1 MSSSAPARPK
11 LSSFWRDLP
20 REGKF
25 LISTVIFSAVGT
37 GLVLPFMVVYLHE
50 VRGIALETV
59 GLLFALQAGVGI
71 AVVPPIG
78 ALIDRIGARL
88 VYASS
93 MVALIIGDVLLSQ
106 ATSVVG
112 AAVALAFIGYGF
124 GVIWP
129 ASGAL
134 IGSVIPREQ
143 RQRYFGINFTL
154 LNLGIGIGG
163 IVGGQFVDVA
173 RPETFVTVYLLDAL
187 SFVPALAI
195 LLWWLRHAGGP
206 VAAPS
211 TATDPAAL
219 VAQPRPSYGTMLRDK
234 NLRAL
239 LILVAVAALVSYP
252 QLNAGMPA
260 YARAVGEISTQGLG
274 YAFAANTLVIV
285 VFQLFVLQ
293 RIEGRRRTR
302 VAVVMA
308 ATWALSWTLL
318 GATSLVPGTIAATIL
333 LASCA
338 GVFGLGETMLQPV
351 SSAMINDLA
360 PDHLRGRYNAL
371 SSLMFSGA
379 FVVGPVVA
387 SILIARNL
395 GPVYIA
401 SLIGG
406 CALLAVIALWVERRI
421 PPHVNGVSDDQQTPR
436 TTAP

>member
-1 MSSSAPARPK
+1 VSTSSSARPK

-20 REGKF
+20 REGKL
-25 LISTVIFSAVGT
+25 LISTVVFSAVGT

-50 VRGIALETV
+50 VREIPLEAV
-59 GLLFALQAGVGI
+59 GLLLALQAGVGI

-78 ALIDRIGARL
+78 ALIDRIGPRL

-93 MVALIIGDVLLSQ
+93 MVTLVIGDVLVSQ
-106 ATSVVG
+106 ATTVFT
-112 AAVALAFIGYGF
+112 AAVAMVFLGYGF
-124 GVIWP
+124 GVICN
-129 ASGAL
+129 L
-134 IGSVIPREQ
+134 IPTGQ

-163 IVGGQFVDVA
+163 IVGGQFVDVSRA
-173 RPETFVTVYLLDAL
+173 GTFVTVYLLDAL
-187 SFVPALAI
+187 SYLPALAI
-195 LLWWLRHAGGP
+195 LLWWLRHVGGP
-206 VAAPS
+206 VAAQA
-211 TATDPAAL
+211 TAEAVAA
-219 VAQPRPSYGTMLRDK
+219 ARPSYSTMLRDK

-252 QLNAGMPA
+252 QLNAGLPA
-260 YARAVGEISTQGLG
+260 YARAVGHISTQGLG

-285 VFQLFVLQ
+285 LLQLFVLQ

-318 GATSLVPGTIAATIL
+318 GATSLVPGTLAATIL

-338 GVFGLGETMLQPV
+338 GVFGLGETMLQPI

-371 SSLMFSGA
+371 GSLMFSAA

-387 SILIARNL
+387 SVLIARNL

-401 SLIGG
+401 FLIGG
-406 CALLAVIALWVERRI
+406 CALLAIIALWVERRI
-421 PPHVNGVSDDQQTPR
+421 PAHVNGLASD
-436 TTAP
+436 

>member
-1 MSSSAPARPK
+1 MSSTRPT
-11 LSSFWRDLP
+11 LASFWLDLP
-20 REGKF
+20 REGKL
-25 LISTVIFSAVGT
+25 LISTVVFSSLGT

-50 VRGIALETV
+50 VRDIPLETV
-59 GLLFALQAGVGI
+59 GLLLALQAAIGI
-71 AVVPPIG
+71 IVVPPIG
-78 ALIDRIGARL
+78 ALIDRIGPRL

-93 MVALIIGDVLLSQ
+93 AVALMIGDVIIAQTTTVSM
-106 ATSVVG
+106 AVV
-112 AAVALAFIGYGF
+112 AFLFLGYGF

-129 ASGAL
+129 ASGAMIGNL
-134 IGSVIPREQ
+134 IPSAQ

-163 IVGGQFVDVA
+163 IVGGTFVDVH
-173 RPETFVTVYLLDAL
+173 RPETFVTIYLLDAL
-187 SFVPALAI
+187 SYVPALVI
-195 LLWWLRHAGGP
+195 LLWFLRKVGGA
-206 VAAPS
+206 VAPQPSAEEAPK
-211 TATDPAAL
+211 
-219 VAQPRPSYGTMLRDK
+219 PSYLSLLRDG

-260 YARAVGEISTQGLG
+260 FARAIGEISTQGLG

-285 VFQLFVLQ
+285 LLQLFVLQ

-308 ATWALSWTLL
+308 GTWAVAWALL
-318 GATSLVPGTIAATIL
+318 GSTALVPGTVAATIL
-333 LASCA
+333 LAGCA
-338 GVFGLGETMLQPV
+338 AVFGLGETMLQPTT
-351 SSAMINDLA
+351 SAMINDLA

-387 SILIARNL
+387 SFLIGASL
-395 GPVYIA
+395 GAVYIVF
-401 SLIGG
+401 LLGG

-421 PPHVNGVSDDQQTPR
+421 SPRVNGVRAEVP
-436 TTAP
+436 

>member
-1 MSSSAPARPK
+1 MSTSSPSVPR

-37 GLVLPFMVVYLHE
+37 GLVLPFLVVYLHE
-50 VRGIALETV
+50 VRDIPLETV
-59 GLLFALQAGVGI
+59 GLLLALQAGVGI

-78 ALIDRIGARL
+78 ALIDRVGPRL

-93 MVALIIGDVLLSQ
+93 MVALVIGDVLISQ
-106 ATSVVG
+106 ATTVV
-112 AAVALAFIGYGF
+112 AAAIALTFIGYGF

-129 ASGAL
+129 SSGAL
-134 IGSVIPREQ
+134 IGNLIPSAQ

-173 RPETFVTVYLLDAL
+173 RAETFVTVYLLDAVSYL
-187 SFVPALAI
+187 PALVI
-195 LLWWLRHAGGP
+195 LLWWLRNAGGP
-206 VAAPS
+206 VAAQP
-211 TATDPAAL
+211 TDADDVAA
-219 VAQPRPSYGTMLRDK
+219 RPSYLTMLRDR

-252 QLNAGMPA
+252 QLNAGLPA
-260 YARAVGEISTQGLG
+260 FARAIGHISTQGLG

-285 VFQLFVLQ
+285 LLQLFVLQ

-308 ATWALSWTLL
+308 ATWAVSWLLL
-318 GATSLVPGTIAATIL
+318 GATSLVPGTLAATIL
-333 LASCA
+333 LAACA
-338 GVFGLGETMLQPV
+338 GVFGLGETMLQPT
-351 SSAMINDLA
+351 SAAMINDLA

-387 SILIARNL
+387 SVLIARDL
-395 GPVYIA
+395 GAVYIA
-401 SLIGG
+401 FLVGG
-406 CALLAVIALWVERRI
+406 CALLAIIALWVERRI
-421 PPHVNGVSDDQQTPR
+421 PARVNGVSGD
-436 TTAP
+436 

>member
-1 MSSSAPARPK
+1 MSTPSPSRPT
-11 LSSFWRDLP
+11 LASFWVELP

-25 LISTVIFSAVGT
+25 LISTVVFSSIGT

-50 VRGIALETV
+50 VRGIPLETV
-59 GLLFALQAGVGI
+59 GLLLALQAGIGI

-78 ALIDRIGARL
+78 ALIDRVGPRL

-93 MVALIIGDVLLSQ
+93 ALALMVGDILVSQ
-106 ATSVVG
+106 ATGVVS
-112 AAVALAFIGYGF
+112 AAIAFLFLGYGF

-129 ASGAL
+129 ASGAMIGNL
-134 IGSVIPREQ
+134 IPSAQ

-163 IVGGQFVDVA
+163 IVGGQFVDVHRA
-173 RPETFVTVYLLDAL
+173 ETFVTVYLLDAASYL
-187 SFVPALAI
+187 PALVI
-195 LLWWLRHAGGP
+195 LLWFLRTVGGP
-206 VAAPS
+206 VAHPEDS
-211 TATDPAAL
+211 
-219 VAQPRPSYGTMLRDK
+219 VVEKPSYLSLLRDK

-260 YARAVGEISTQGLG
+260 FARALGEILTQGLG

-285 VFQLFVLQ
+285 LLQLFVLQ

-308 ATWALSWTLL
+308 ATWALSWALL
-318 GATSLVPGTIAATIL
+318 GATALVPGTVAATIL
-333 LASCA
+333 LAGCA
-338 GVFGLGETMLQPV
+338 AVFGLGETMLQPTT
-351 SSAMINDLA
+351 SAMVNDLA

-379 FVVGPVVA
+379 FVVGPIVA
-387 SILIARNL
+387 SVLIGGNL
-395 GPVYIA
+395 GAVYIA
-401 SLIGG
+401 FLLGG
-406 CALLAVIALWVERRI
+406 CAFLAVIALWVERRI
-421 PPHVNGVSDDQQTPR
+421 PARVNGVRDEVAQ
-436 TTAP
+436 

>member
-1 MSSSAPARPK
+1 MTVSIDRPK

-20 REGKF
+20 REGRL

-50 VRGIALETV
+50 VRDIPLETV
-59 GLLFALQAGVGI
+59 GLLLALQAGIGI

-78 ALIDRIGARL
+78 ALIDRIGPRL

-93 MVALIIGDVLLSQ
+93 MVALLVGDVLISQ
-106 ATSVVG
+106 ATT
-112 AAVALAFIGYGF
+112 AFSATIAFLFLGYGF

-129 ASGAL
+129 ATGAMIGNL
-134 IGSVIPREQ
+134 IPSEQ

-163 IVGGQFVDVA
+163 IVGGQFVDVDRA
-173 RPETFVTVYLLDAL
+173 ETFVTIYLLDGVSYL
-187 SFVPALAI
+187 PALVI
-195 LLWWLRHAGGP
+195 LLWFLRHVGGP
-206 VAAPS
+206 VAAQPVEEG
-211 TATDPAAL
+211 AAP
-219 VAQPRPSYGTMLRDK
+219 QPRPSYLTMLRDT
-234 NLRAL
+234 NLRTL
-239 LILVAVAALVSYP
+239 LLLVAVSALVSYP

-260 YARAVGEISTQGLG
+260 YARAIGEISTRGLG

-285 VFQLFVLQ
+285 VLQLFVLQ
-293 RIEGRRRTR
+293 RIEGKRRTR

-308 ATWALSWTLL
+308 ATWAVSWALL
-318 GATSLVPGTIAATIL
+318 GATSLVPGTVAATIL
-333 LASCA
+333 LAGCA
-338 GVFGLGETMLQPV
+338 AVFGLGETMLQPT

-379 FVVGPVVA
+379 FVVGPIISSV
-387 SILIARNL
+387 LIGRGL

-401 SLIGG
+401 FLIAG
-406 CALLAVIALWVERRI
+406 CVLLAVIALWVEKRV
-421 PPHVNGVSDDQQTPR
+421 PAYVNGVRDQ
-436 TTAP
+436 

>member
-1 MSSSAPARPK
+1 M
-11 LSSFWRDLP
+11 P

-93 MVALIIGDVLLSQ
+93 MVALVIGDVLLSQ
-106 ATSVVG
+106 ATTVVS
-112 AAVALAFIGYGF
+112 AAVALTFIGYGF

-134 IGSVIPREQ
+134 IGSLIPREQ

-173 RPETFVTVYLLDAL
+173 RAETFVTIYLLDAL

-206 VAAPS
+206 VATTSVEPGTSA
-211 TATDPAAL
+211 
-219 VAQPRPSYGTMLRDK
+219 AQPRPSYGTMLRDK

-239 LILVAVAALVSYP
+239 LILVAVSALVSYP

-285 VFQLFVLQ
+285 LLQLFVLQ
-293 RIEGRRRTR
+293 RIEGHRRTR

-318 GATSLVPGTIAATIL
+318 GATSLVPGTVAATIL

-379 FVVGPVVA
+379 FVVGPVLA

-401 SLIGG
+401 FLIGG

-421 PPHVNGVSDDQQTPR
+421 PPHVNGVSEDQHSP
-436 TTAP
+436 A

>member
-1 MSSSAPARPK
+1 MSTSPSPRPT
-11 LSSFWRDLP
+11 LASFWRDLP
-20 REGKF
+20 YEGKL
-25 LISTVIFSAVGT
+25 LISTVVFSAVGT

-50 VRGIALETV
+50 VRGIPLETV
-59 GLLFALQAGVGI
+59 GLLLALQAGIGI
-71 AVVPPIG
+71 IVVPPIG
-78 ALIDRIGARL
+78 ALVDRIGPRL

-93 MVALIIGDVLLSQ
+93 LVALLIGDVLISQ
-106 ATSVVG
+106 ATTVG
-112 AAVALAFIGYGF
+112 AAAFAFVFLGYGF

-129 ASGAL
+129 ASGAMIGQL
-134 IGSVIPREQ
+134 IPSEQ

-154 LNLGIGIGG
+154 LNLGIGVGG
-163 IVGGQFVDVA
+163 IVGGQFVDVDRA
-173 RPETFVTVYLLDAL
+173 TTFVAVYLLDGVSYL
-187 SFVPALAI
+187 PALAI
-195 LLWWLRHAGGP
+195 LLWWLRRAGGRV
-206 VAAPS
+206 VAPP
-211 TATDPAAL
+211 TADEVIA
-219 VAQPRPSYGTMLRDK
+219 PRPSYLAMLRDP

-239 LILVAVAALVSYP
+239 LILVAVSALVSYP

-260 YARAVGEISTQGLG
+260 FARGIGEISTQGLG

-285 VFQLFVLQ
+285 VLQLFVLQ

-318 GATSLVPGTIAATIL
+318 GATALVPGTIAATIL

-338 GVFGLGETMLQPV
+338 AVFGLGETMLQPT

-379 FVVGPVVA
+379 FVIGPVLSGV
-387 SILIARNL
+387 LIGRNL
-395 GPVYIA
+395 GGVYIA
-401 SLIGG
+401 FLIGG

-421 PPHVNGVSDDQQTPR
+421 PAQVNGVPATESATEQ
-436 TTAP
+436 ASS